1 MPEQQPAKPIQA
13 KQITKKR
20 IQPRVDI
27 KIVRL
32 AKSKAA
38 LQELSLEYVIEQLL
52 SGWVAGRITLE
63 QSHQEGKM

>member
-1 MPEQQPAKPIQA
+1 MKELGI
-13 KQITKKR
+13 
-20 IQPRVDI
+20 DH
-27 KIVRL
+27 L

-63 QSHQEGKM
+63 QSNQEGKP

>member
-1 MPEQQPAKPIQA
+1 MPQQAAKP
-13 KQITKKR
+13 ITKKR

-38 LQELSLEYVIEQLL
+38 LQELPLEYVIEQLL
-52 SGWVAGRITLE
+52 SGWVAGRISLD
-63 QSHQEGKM
+63 QSGRKMKDELS

>member
-1 MPEQQPAKPIQA
+1 VAGVPQQPAKP
-13 KQITKKR
+13 ITKKR

-52 SGWVAGRITLE
+52 TGWVAGRITLE
-63 QSHQEGKM
+63 QPNQEGKS